1 MILEGLLNS
10 AQSLKGQEG
19 AYPAG
24 GNQKL
29 LFSRGILWRGQL
41 TNMGRSILCF
51 IPEIREIGYWRNG
64 TGRRR
69 RVPKRM
75 ETVSYRASGGMGS
88 LRVSKSMETVSYRVS
103 SNKIK

>member
-51 IPEIREIGYWRNG
+51 ILGIGELGYWRTLRG
-64 TGRRR
+64 AA
-69 RVPKRM
+69 
-75 ETVSYRASGGMGS
+75 VS
-88 LRVSKSMETVSYRVS
+88 LK
-103 SNKIK
+103 